1 MYLADVKVGP
11 DGHRARGG
19 LLRGGLGSAPGCHR
33 TEGSAY
39 QRQRAL
45 VRRARSQGSN
55 PWQTQGM
62 ALGVSR
68 SSSIFL
74 WT

>member
-1 MYLADVKVGP
+1 MPLQLAREFMG
-11 DGHRARGG
+11 
-19 LLRGGLGSAPGCHR
+19 
-33 TEGSAY
+33 
-39 QRQRAL
+39 
-45 VRRARSQGSN
+45 ARSQGSN